1 MKDRFNCFALRY
13 LTVLVLGLGAL
24 ALCRPGGPLRFLL
37 PASAAPWEWGKL
49 GFWPMLAAI
58 PLTGRLTGGIGKAA
72 GELLPSAVVTAAA
85 LFAAAWA
92 LSAAAPGR
100 AGYLFSWVALT
111 AAGTAWSVFRRGR
124 PAGTWALLAV
134 VLAAAYVLFACLPP
148 VWYPFLDPHSAAAM
162 ARIPC

>member
-1 MKDRFNCFALRY
+1 MNNRFNCFALRY
-13 LTVLVLGLGAL
+13 LAVLVLGLGAL
-24 ALCRPGGPLRFLL
+24 ALHGTGGPLGVFL

-58 PLTGRLTGGIGKAA
+58 PLTGRLTGGVGKAA
-72 GELLPSAVVTAAA
+72 GELLPAAVVSAAA

-92 LSAAAPGR
+92 LSLTAPGR
-100 AGYLFSWVALT
+100 AGYLFSWVAVT

-124 PAGTWALLAV
+124 PAGSWVLPAV
-134 VLAAAYVLFACLPP
+134 LLAAAYVLFACLPP